1 MGSLGGLLGT
11 SGGAG
16 GTGFAGPQGV
26 NLVNPVTGEQLSQAN
41 TGTQNSLEAQQKLL
55 QAIQQQNGLGNQSQI
70 YNQLQNIAAGTGPNP
85 AQAMLNQ
92 ATGQNVANQA
102 ALMAGQRGASVN
114 PALIARQAAQQ
125 GAALQQQA
133 VGQGATMQAQQ
144 ALNAIN
150 SAGGVANTQASNQ
163 IGQTNANTAA
173 QQAQQQ
179 ALFNAQAAYNNAQVG
194 MQSNI
199 NSGNA
204 ALANTQLQNQA
215 GLSGGLLQGA
225 GLALAAADGGEVPT
239 LNINGNDSAFSNA
252 GPQSKFGQ
260 FLNGMGSQMSQ
271 PVSVDGSMPS
281 SGAGAIK
288 QGLATLGQG
297 LGKYLKGAPA
307 PLQSNMAGEA
317 LQSSPDVLLAALGGV
332 THDYR
337 AGGNVKAK
345 NPKQKAVVTGN
356 SYANDKIPAVLSEGE
371 VVIPRNV
378 MQSKDPVNGAAQFV
392 QSVLAKRKVKS

>member
-1 MGSLGGLLGT
+1 MNLGGLLGT

-16 GTGFAGPQGV
+16 GTGFAGPQGA

-125 GAALQQQA
+125 GAAIQQQA

-179 ALFNAQAAYNNAQVG
+179 ALLNAQTAYNNAQVG

-199 NSGNA
+199 NTGNA
-204 ALANTQLQNQA
+204 ALANTNLQGQQ
-215 GLSGGLLQGA
+215 GLIGGLFQGA
-225 GLALAAADGGEVPT
+225 GLAAGAGGAAKAEGGEIYAADGVDT
-239 LNINGNDSAFSNA
+239 SQQAFNNA

-260 FLNGMGSQMSQ
+260 FLNGMGSQMGPST
-271 PVSVDGSMPS
+271 STDNSMPAS
-281 SGAGAIK
+281 GSGALKQGTSKLGQAIGLAIK
-288 QGLATLGQG
+288 
-297 LGKYLKGAPA
+297 GAA
-307 PLQSNMAGEA
+307 MAA
-317 LQSSPDVLLAALGGV
+317 HGGM

-337 AGGNVKAK
+337 AGGNVQAK